1 MPAPRYRQRTHL
13 SEIVHT
19 HIPESFKAANRA
31 RLQNPKRAVSG
42 WSHTHFTFP
51 QTNSYHTYE
60 VQIERYRDRQQLKQE
75 FDHLLN
81 LDNDEYTKAPVEG
94 PGDAAVLYYKTNGVG
109 VTLWLRRADFKVW
122 ISGAGSITNWS
133 QDARLQDLAR
143 NLDQKILK

>member
-1 MPAPRYRQRTHL
+1 MFSPCQRPATVGEPTTGPLRWRAPRRGAWCLPACRPATGGG
-13 SEIVHT
+13 
-19 HIPESFKAANRA
+19 R
-31 RLQNPKRAVSG
+31 
-42 WSHTHFTFP
+42 HTHFTFQ
-51 QTNSYHTYE
+51 QTNSY
-60 VQIERYRDRQQLKQE
+60 RDRQRLKQE

-81 LDNDEYTKAPVEG
+81 LKNDEYTKAPVEG

-133 QDARLQDLAR
+133 QDARLQDSAR